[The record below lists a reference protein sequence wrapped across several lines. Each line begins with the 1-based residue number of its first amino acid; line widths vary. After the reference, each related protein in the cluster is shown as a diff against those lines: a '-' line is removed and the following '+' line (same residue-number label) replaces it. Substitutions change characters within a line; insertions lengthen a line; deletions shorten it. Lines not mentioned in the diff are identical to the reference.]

1 MSTPKTTTKLLTL
14 SLCQLSSL
22 PQLETTLSSSFML
35 TCPKT
40 EDKLMESSSK
50 QACSTLLNPGEQVEL
65 LPEFQ
70 ELEDLVPADQDRE
83 PSLISAER
91 EECSHHSK
99 PTEDGT
105 EK

>member
-1 MSTPKTTTKLLTL
+1 
-14 SLCQLSSL
+14 
-22 PQLETTLSSSFML
+22 
-35 TCPKT
+35 
-40 EDKLMESSSK
+40 MESIER
-50 QACSTLLNPGEQVEL
+50 QVWNMLLNLGELVEL
-65 LPEFQ
+65 LLEFQ